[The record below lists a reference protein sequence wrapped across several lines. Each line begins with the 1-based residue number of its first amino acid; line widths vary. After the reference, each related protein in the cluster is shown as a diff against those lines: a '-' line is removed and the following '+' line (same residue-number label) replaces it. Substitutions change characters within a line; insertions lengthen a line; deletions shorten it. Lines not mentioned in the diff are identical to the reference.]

1 MGLNRDREGDG
12 GENLAIGFG
21 RSLGAWA
28 ALVVQGAAAEG
39 HRGSAE
45 GRVVRIGWKPKR
57 EREIGGQQ
65 PLISN
70 VLVNIQ
76 QCL

>member
-45 GRVVRIGWKPKR
+45 GRVVRIGWKPNR
-57 EREIGGQQ
+57 ERERERKRDWGATAAH
-65 PLISN
+65 
-70 VLVNIQ
+70 
-76 QCL
+76 